1 MIRVLLS
8 TTGAAYGYD
17 VTGYENQKS
26 ESGWYD
32 NLLTEDLVERVG
44 EGDVLIYFGDVTSA
58 EEWCSANDYEFQLVE
73 DEVDSD

>member
-17 VTGYENQKS
+17 VTGYEDRKS
-26 ESGWYD
+26 ESDWYD
-32 NLLTEDLVERVG
+32 NLLTEDLLERVG
-44 EGDVLIYFGDVTSA
+44 QGDVLIYFGDVTSA
-58 EEWCSANDYEFQLVE
+58 EEWCSANDYEFQLIE

>member
-8 TTGAAYGYD
+8 TTGFAYGYD
-17 VTGYENQKS
+17 VTNWENKHS
-26 ESGWYD
+26 EWYD

-58 EEWCSANDYEFQLVE
+58 EEWCSENDYEFQLVE

>member
-8 TTGAAYGYD
+8 TSGAAYGYD
-17 VTGYENQKS
+17 VTGYENRQS

-32 NLLTEDLVERVG
+32 NLLTEDLLERVG
-44 EGDVLIYFGDVTSA
+44 VGDVLIYFGDVTSA
-58 EEWCSANDYEFQLVE
+58 EEWCSTNDYEFQLVE

>member
-17 VTGYENQKS
+17 VTGYENRKS

-44 EGDVLIYFGDVTSA
+44 EGDILIYFCDVTSA
-58 EEWCSANDYEFQLVE
+58 EEWCSENDYEFQLVE

>member
-17 VTGYENQKS
+17 VTGYENRKS

-44 EGDVLIYFGDVTSA
+44 EGDILIYFGDVTSA
-58 EEWCSANDYEFQLVE
+58 EEWCSENDYEFQLVE

>member
-8 TTGAAYGYD
+8 TTGSAYGYD
-17 VTGYENQKS
+17 VTNWENKHS
-26 ESGWYD
+26 EWYD

-58 EEWCSANDYEFQLVE
+58 EEWCSANDYKFQLVE
-73 DEVDSD
+73 DEVDSN